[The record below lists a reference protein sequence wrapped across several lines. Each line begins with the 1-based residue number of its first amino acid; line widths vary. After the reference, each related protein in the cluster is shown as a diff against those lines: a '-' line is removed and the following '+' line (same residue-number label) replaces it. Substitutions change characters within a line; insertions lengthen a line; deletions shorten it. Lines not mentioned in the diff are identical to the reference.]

1 MGKIEDQETSN
12 VFQHI
17 IIYNLRR
24 SMFFKKKDLD
34 RQKDLESQYLTEY
47 LSLLRA
53 RYANFTS
60 LLVLLDNQLRNND
73 LDSQSNYIVDDILH
87 NPIFEMINKIES
99 FQEGPL
105 RVIENHL
112 QHTFGN
118 GDLLIPLFISKNV
131 KNVFKELFDKGR
143 ISQDLRCQL
152 AEFVDWYNGQAE
164 NLALLGDR
172 IIDFSLFFDSI
183 SNNHSM
189 NLTKEDINHL
199 RIRTENFTFS
209 HLFSKWGFDEFV
221 FPMIPH
227 LRDQEQKSSEDKAM
241 IIEFLYAIIF
251 IEKGFEGYIDLVVNT
266 LPKVDEIFSIE

>member
-1 MGKIEDQETSN
+1 
-12 VFQHI
+12 
-17 IIYNLRR
+17 
-24 SMFFKKKDLD
+24 MFFKKRIWGRK
-34 RQKDLESQYLTEY
+34 KEHESEY
-47 LSLLRA
+47 LPKYLSSLRA
-53 RYANFTS
+53 RYANFLS
-60 LLVLLDNQLRNND
+60 LLEQLDIQLRKSD
-73 LDSQSNYIVDDILH
+73 LDSQSNYIVDDLLY
-87 NPIFEMINKIES
+87 NPIFEMIKKIES

-105 RVIENHL
+105 KVIENRL

-118 GDLLIPLFISKNV
+118 GVLLIPLFISKNV
-131 KNVFKELFDKGR
+131 KNVFKELFEKGR

-152 AEFVDWYNGQAE
+152 EEFIDWYNTQAE

-209 HLFSKWGFDEFV
+209 NLFSKWGFDEFV

-227 LRDQEQKSSEDKAM
+227 LRGQEPKSGQDKAM
-241 IIEFLYAIIF
+241 IIECLYAIIF
-251 IEKGFEGYIDLVVNT
+251 IEKGFEGYIDLVVDT
-266 LPKVDEIFSIE
+266 LPEVDEIFSIE